1 MLCVHAKSVPLYL
14 TPCDPMDYSPQ
25 APLSMGFPRQ
35 DYWSGLP
42 FPPPGDLPNPHGMEP
57 MSLTSPALARGFF
70 IASTTWEPQ
79 LTEQMQYILSSSSPL
94 PRGQGR
100 TLVYGYREDGSERG
114 LGEPGLSDHILWV
127 PSSFYAPLGKTSPP
141 LFSTESAMS

>member
-1 MLCVHAKSVPLYL
+1 
-14 TPCDPMDYSPQ
+14 
-25 APLSMGFPRQ
+25 
-35 DYWSGLP
+35 
-42 FPPPGDLPNPHGMEP
+42 
-57 MSLTSPALARGFF
+57 MSLTSSALAQGFF

-100 TLVYGYREDGSERG
+100 TLVYSYREAGSERG

-127 PSSFYAPLGKTSPP
+127 PSSFYVPLGKTSLP